1 MIITRTP
8 LRISLLGG
16 GTDIPSFYETESGC
30 VFNFSIN
37 RYVYLCLNNIFESD
51 GYFLKYSDI
60 EKCTDVLNIKHRIIK
75 SIFSQYGI
83 KGVELMSS
91 ADYPG
96 GTGMGSSGA
105 FSVGMH
111 RLCNEYL
118 NNDLTNYEYANLA
131 CKTEIE
137 KLGEPIG
144 KQDQFGCA
152 IGGAKFI
159 EFESDGV
166 VNVNE
171 IILSHKHESLIKNNI
186 FLVRIP
192 GTRSASKILADQFKN
207 LKSNIDK
214 TQTLRHMASQ
224 AREFSLD
231 IENNFNDIGKYLH
244 EAWVAKKSLS
254 NYVSNEVVDKIYAQ
268 GLKAGAVGGKIL
280 GAGKSGF
287 LLLYCPENNHEEFL
301 ASMSS
306 YHIEKIELDKKGSVT
321 LCKDSFN

>member
-16 GTDIPSFYETESGC
+16 GTDIPSFYEAEPGC

-60 EKCTDVLNIKHRIIK
+60 EKCNDVLEIKHRIIK

-83 KGVELMSS
+83 NGVELMSS

-118 NNDLTNYEYANLA
+118 NNDLTNYEYADLA

-159 EFESDGV
+159 EFESDGE

-171 IILSHKHESLIKNNI
+171 INLSNEHESSIKKNF

-192 GTRSASKILADQFKN
+192 GTRSASKILADQFNN
-207 LKSNIDK
+207 LKSDIDK
-214 TQTLRHMASQ
+214 TNTLRHMASQ
-224 AREFSLD
+224 AREFNLD
-231 IENNFNDIGKYLH
+231 IENNFNNIGEYLH
-244 EAWVAKKSLS
+244 EAWIAKKSLS
-254 NYVSNEVVDKIYAQ
+254 NHISNEAVDNIYAQ

-287 LLLYCPENNHEEFL
+287 LLLYCPENKHEEFL
-301 ASMSS
+301 ASMDS
-306 YHIEKIELDKKGSVT
+306 YQIEKIELDKKGSVT
-321 LCKDSFN
+321 LHNDSYN